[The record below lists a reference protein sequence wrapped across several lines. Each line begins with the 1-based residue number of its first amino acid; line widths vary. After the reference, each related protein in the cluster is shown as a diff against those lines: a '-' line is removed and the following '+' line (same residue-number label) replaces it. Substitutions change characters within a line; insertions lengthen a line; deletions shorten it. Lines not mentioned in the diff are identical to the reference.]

1 MQDNQTDII
10 VLKFADS
17 KVPLFKERRDKD
29 YILCGDDNLYP
40 EYLTYLFNKSAK
52 HNAILNSKAHYVFGE
67 GYENGDTPIN
77 RIGETLNDI
86 IRKAALDVE
95 IYGGFRLEVIW
106 DRAHRVSELYH
117 VDYTTI
123 RKGKD
128 GGFYFAE
135 EWKKFIREDEIK
147 YVPAFNP
154 AEPVGSQIYA
164 YDEYRPMMRHYPL
177 PGYIGSN
184 NYIETD
190 IEISK
195 FYLSSIRNGMMP
207 SKMLQFYIGDPGE
220 EKKKEIEARF
230 AKKFSGAE
238 NAGKFV
244 MVFNPAGP
252 DKKIEI
258 SDLSGSELDKMFVE
272 LNKTVQQEIYAG
284 HGITSPMLFGIKTE
298 GQLGGSTELRM
309 AYEIFQNTYA
319 KPKAKALDREV
330 SYLMGFAAAPAEY
343 ELRPTDPIG
352 WQIPDSVIAQA
363 YTPDEVRDLMGLEP
377 IDKPAETAVAKTLN
391 ALAGVSPLVATKILD
406 NLTKNEIRSLA
417 SLPPVVDGDVIP
429 NPDGSM
435 PDATLDM
442 DTQGM
447 PVNEHIKNLTG
458 RHWQH
463 IERIQRKFIQGK
475 ITEQQARM
483 LLNAGY
489 GLTDEQINTLLNM
502 APPPTQLQM
511 AAQNTDDDILALF
524 DQFGD
529 DKGDYEVIKSK
540 KVCFSM
546 DQIEDDEEIYSQEA
560 FRTIT
565 DLSRT
570 EASIISLIK
579 KDPRIPA
586 KDIAKA
592 IGQTEAYVKNK
603 IGVLTKR
610 GWIESS
616 TEVIGTDSVDVRT
629 IVEDKVPP
637 TPEKA
642 QPAQIFIKYS
652 YEGPQDSRNRPF
664 CAKMMQLNR
673 LYSRR
678 EIELISERLGY
689 SVFDRRGGFW
699 NKGGEIL
706 PHCRHKW
713 VSNIVVRKPSD
724 K

>member
-1 MQDNQTDII
+1 
-10 VLKFADS
+10 
-17 KVPLFKERRDKD
+17 
-29 YILCGDDNLYP
+29 
-40 EYLTYLFNKSAK
+40 
-52 HNAILNSKAHYVFGE
+52 
-67 GYENGDTPIN
+67 
-77 RIGETLNDI
+77 
-86 IRKAALDVE
+86 
-95 IYGGFRLEVIW
+95 
-106 DRAHRVSELYH
+106 
-117 VDYTTI
+117 
-123 RKGKD
+123 
-128 GGFYFAE
+128 
-135 EWKKFIREDEIK
+135 
-147 YVPAFNP
+147 
-154 AEPVGSQIYA
+154 
-164 YDEYRPMMRHYPL
+164 MMRHYPL

-252 DKKIEI
+252 EKKIEI

-330 SYLMGFAAAPAEY
+330 TYLMGFAAAPAEY

-352 WQIPDSVIAQA
+352 VQFDVATIIDKIPTEFIFEKLGIP
-363 YTPDEVRDLMGLEP
+363 YTPQAP
-377 IDKPAETAVAKTLN
+377 VAST
-391 ALAGVSPLVATKILD
+391 P
-406 NLTKNEIRSLA
+406 EQ
-417 SLPPVVDGDVIP
+417 
-429 NPDGSM
+429 M
-435 PDATLDM
+435 
-442 DTQGM
+442 
-447 PVNEHIKNLTG
+447 VNEHIKNMTG
-458 RHWQH
+458 RQWQH
-463 IERIQRKFIQGK
+463 VERIQRNFKKGK
-475 ITEQQARM
+475 ITEAQAR
-483 LLNAGY
+483 LLLKNSY
-489 GLTDEQINTLLNM
+489 GLSDEDINTFLGIV
-502 APPPTQLQM
+502 PVH
-511 AAQNTDDDILALF
+511 AAKFDTDDDIIALF

-540 KVCFSM
+540 RVCFSI

-586 KDIAKA
+586 KDIANA

-616 TEVIGTDSVDVRT
+616 TELIGSDSVDVRT

-713 VSNIVVRKPSD
+713 QSNIVVRKPSD

>member
-17 KVPLFKERRDKD
+17 KVPLFKEARNKD

-67 GYENGDTPIN
+67 GYENGNTPIN

-106 DRAHRVSELYH
+106 DRARRVSELYH

-252 DKKIEI
+252 EKKIEI

-284 HGITSPMLFGIKTE
+284 HGITSPILFGIKTE

-319 KPKAKALDREV
+319 KPKANALDREV
-330 SYLMGFAAAPAEY
+330 SYLMSFAAAPAQY

-352 WQIPDSVIAQA
+352 VQFDVASIIDKIPTEFIFEKLGIP
-363 YTPDEVRDLMGLEP
+363 YTPQ
-377 IDKPAETAVAKTLN
+377 ATVAST
-391 ALAGVSPLVATKILD
+391 P
-406 NLTKNEIRSLA
+406 EQ
-417 SLPPVVDGDVIP
+417 
-429 NPDGSM
+429 M
-435 PDATLDM
+435 
-442 DTQGM
+442 
-447 PVNEHIKNLTG
+447 VNEHIKNMTG
-458 RHWQH
+458 RQWQAVQR
-463 IERIQRKFIQGK
+463 IEREFKKGK
-475 ITEQQARM
+475 ITEAQAR
-483 LLNAGY
+483 LLLKNSH
-489 GLTDEQINTLLNM
+489 GLSDEDINTFLGIL
-502 APPPTQLQM
+502 PVQ
-511 AAQNTDDDILALF
+511 AAKFDTDDDILAIF

-540 KVCFSM
+540 RVCFSI

-570 EASIISLIK
+570 EATIISLIK

-699 NKGGEIL
+699 NKGGEIV

-713 VSNIVVRKPSD
+713 QSNIVVRKPSD